1 MTNKAECCGDYYIL
15 YTTKGEPFYIDS
27 DDYDRVKN
35 YLWNRTPDGYI
46 TANIGRG
53 KTMSLHRFIMGFP
66 KNKLVD
72 HIGGETSRNDC
83 RKSNLRIATK
93 SQNSI
98 NKKMQ
103 SNNSSGCVGVSFDN
117 SKQKWRAEIWL
128 KGKRIHLG
136 WFKNYDDAVRKRQ
149 EAEEEYFGEWS
160 YKNSQKHWFETSSNR
175 LNIQESA

>member
-1 MTNKAECCGDYYIL
+1 
-15 YTTKGEPFYIDS
+15 
-27 DDYDRVKN
+27 
-35 YLWNRTPDGYI
+35 
-46 TANIGRG
+46 
-53 KTMSLHRFIMGFP
+53 
-66 KNKLVD
+66 
-72 HIGGETSRNDC
+72 
-83 RKSNLRIATK
+83 
-93 SQNSI
+93 
-98 NKKMQ
+98 MQ